1 MKTKKSDMEYNTKVC
16 ISGIKYQEMRE
27 MFYKEIMRMAK
38 MLMKQEEKMMKELAG
53 EKSKWKKK
61 IYF

>member
-53 EKSKWKKK
+53 EKSK
-61 IYF
+61 